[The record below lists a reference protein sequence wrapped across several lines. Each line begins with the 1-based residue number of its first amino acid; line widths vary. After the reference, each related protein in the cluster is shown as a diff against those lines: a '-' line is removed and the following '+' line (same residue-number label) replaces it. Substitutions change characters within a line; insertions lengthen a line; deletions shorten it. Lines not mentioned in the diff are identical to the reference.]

1 MLHAPLQ
8 FFHTNPTGRI
18 VNRFA
23 KDQGIVD
30 EWLPQVLFDAM
41 QSCFMV
47 LGARPPPGVPA
58 AACAKQGSKV
68 SSPVSGHACSDC
80 LCWLLR
86 HKDTEDPEQAG

>member
-1 MLHAPLQ
+1 MAALSVTVTLPVRRVLHAPLQ

-47 LGARPPPGVPA
+47 LGEAPDTL
-58 AACAKQGSKV
+58 
-68 SSPVSGHACSDC
+68 SGC
-80 LCWLLR
+80 LCL
-86 HKDTEDPEQAG
+86 A

>member
-1 MLHAPLQ
+1 VWHAHRRVLHAPLQ

-47 LGARPPPGVPA
+47 LGEAPNTWHACCRRVKPA
-58 AACAKQGSKV
+58 AKSAFQSA
-68 SSPVSGHACSDC
+68 SPSVAMLAATGLA
-80 LCWLLR
+80 WY
-86 HKDTEDPEQAG
+86 